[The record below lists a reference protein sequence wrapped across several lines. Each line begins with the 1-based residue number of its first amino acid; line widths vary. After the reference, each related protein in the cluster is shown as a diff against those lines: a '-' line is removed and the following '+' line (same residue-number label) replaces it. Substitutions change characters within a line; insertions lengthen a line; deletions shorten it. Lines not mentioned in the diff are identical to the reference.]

1 MPLMGTAS
9 ETGIVTISIGYV
21 TESYSKNTT
30 LDSLVSR
37 ADRALYV
44 AKTQAETPRLI
55 SAILRKN
62 NLLLHTAKRLA

>member
-1 MPLMGTAS
+1 M
-9 ETGIVTISIGYV
+9 TISIGYV

-44 AKTQAETPRLI
+44 AKNSGR
-55 SAILRKN
+55 N
-62 NLLLHTAKRLA
+62 TAVNFSNIKEE